1 MIKLD
6 EEFLAELGLGGL
18 PPEDQKSLLAAI
30 YEHLE
35 LTVGQRLAERMS
47 DAELQEYEAIL
58 DSGDEE
64 QASAWL
70 QQHAPDSSEIVREL
84 HNAQIEELRRRRN
97 EILEAVGVDTEG

>member
-18 PPEDQKSLLAAI
+18 PPEDKKSLLAAI
-30 YEHLE
+30 YEHLQMS
-35 LTVGQRLAERMS
+35 VGQRLAEGMS
-47 DAELQEYEAIL
+47 AAELREFEAIL

-70 QQHAPDSSEIVREL
+70 QEHAPDSSEIVREL
-84 HNAQIEELRRRRN
+84 QHEQIEELRRRRN
-97 EILEAVGVDTEG
+97 EILEAVGVDSEG